1 MATMPAA
8 KLGRDSYKRCFDL
21 IILGLSHVLVLPMWV
36 LLWTFIPLLIWLGER
51 GPVFYKQKRVGRGGR
66 VFTVLKFRTMIL
78 DADRQGPAWTTAGDQ
93 RVTRVGRLL
102 RRTALD
108 ELPEILNI
116 WKGEMSLVGP
126 RALDVEE
133 EESLERQ
140 IPGFESRLQVLPG
153 LTGLAQLYDRNDDAL
168 DKFRYDQEYL
178 RRMGPWLDLKLLLL
192 SLPNTLVAR
201 WDRRGGKPAQA
212 KTEFAALKTD
222 ARGPR
227 TSPKTSP
234 KTSKEASVKPGSR
247 R

>member
-1 MATMPAA
+1 MATEPAA
-8 KLGRDSYKRCFDL
+8 NLGRDSYKRCFDL

-36 LLWTFIPLLIWLGER
+36 LLWTFIPLLIWLGDR

-78 DADRQGPAWTTAGDQ
+78 DAERQGPAWTTAGDL

-153 LTGLAQLYDRNDDAL
+153 LTGLAQLYDRNDDAFA
-168 DKFRYDQEYL
+168 KFRYDQEYL

-192 SLPNTLVAR
+192 SLPNTLAAR
-201 WDRRGGKPAQA
+201 WDHRSGKPAQP
-212 KTEFAALKTD
+212 KTESAALKTD

-227 TSPKTSP
+227 TSPKTS
-234 KTSKEASVKPGSR
+234 KEASVKPGSR